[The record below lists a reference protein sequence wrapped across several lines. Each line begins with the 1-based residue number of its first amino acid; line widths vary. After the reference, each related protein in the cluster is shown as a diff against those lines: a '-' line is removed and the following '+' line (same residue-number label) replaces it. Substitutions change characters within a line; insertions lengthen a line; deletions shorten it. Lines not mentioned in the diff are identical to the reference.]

1 MVCCD
6 TSFLFSLYGRDA
18 HTDRALALVTKL
30 SAPLTLTPLNDYELR
45 NAVRFGVFRKV
56 LETTAGAEILAAF
69 DSDLANGSLVLN
81 QTNLTSVVNEAKRL
95 SAAHTAVTGHRSFDI
110 LHVAAASHLSAKV
123 FLSFDANQRSLAHAA
138 GLKTLP

>member
-1 MVCCD
+1 VVCCD

-45 NAVRFGVFRKV
+45 NAVRFSVFRKI
-56 LETTAGAEILAAF
+56 LEATAGAEILAAF
-69 DSDLANGSLVLN
+69 DSDLATGRLILN

-95 SAAHTAVTGHRSFDI
+95 SAAYTTVAGHRSFDI
-110 LHVAAASHLSAKV
+110 LHVAAATHLSARL
-123 FLSFDANQRSLAHAA
+123 FLSFDANQRSLAQAA
-138 GLKTLP
+138 GLKTMP